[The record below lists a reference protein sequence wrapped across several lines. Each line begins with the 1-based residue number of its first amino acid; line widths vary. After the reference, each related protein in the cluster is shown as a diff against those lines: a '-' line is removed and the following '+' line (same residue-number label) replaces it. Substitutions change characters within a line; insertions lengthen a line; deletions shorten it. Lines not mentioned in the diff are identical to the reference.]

1 VRQSIR
7 GYADGVIALAA
18 QGVGTSPGVIA
29 SELAAI
35 HSVIA
40 GSDDLRGVL
49 SDPGV
54 PVASRRAVLAD
65 LFGSRVD
72 ARTLALVDFVLG
84 AGRAGDTL
92 DDIAWLA
99 ERLNAAS
106 RDLAPVGD
114 VVLGT
119 KGAEERLEGFAAAVL
134 RPIEEGRVLDD
145 IEDELFRFSRI
156 VAGHEPLRQA
166 LTSRE
171 VPAEARVAL
180 VSDLLAGRARPATLA
195 LAAYAARIGRPRDYL
210 ALLDHLIEQVVGE
223 SQRRLADVRSA
234 VALDDAQQARL
245 AEALSRAVGRP
256 VELRVTVDP
265 ALIGGF
271 VATVGDTVVDASVRH
286 RLEVLKERLV
296 MPEADATTGDRQ

>member
-18 QGVGTSPGVIA
+18 QRGGTSPGAIA

-54 PVASRRAVLAD
+54 PMASRRAVLAD

-72 ARTLALVDFVLG
+72 PRTLALVDFVVG
-84 AGRAGDTL
+84 AGRAADTL

-99 ERLNAAS
+99 ERLDAAS

-156 VAGHEPLRQA
+156 VAGHEPLRHA
-166 LTSRE
+166 LTSRD
-171 VPAEARVAL
+171 VPSETRVAL
-180 VSDLLAGRARPATLA
+180 VSDLLADRARPATLA
-195 LAAYAARIGRPRDYL
+195 LASYASRIGRPRDYL
-210 ALLDHLIEQVVGE
+210 VLLDHLIEQVVGE

-234 VALDDAQQARL
+234 LALDDAQQARL